1 MSVGELIHN
10 QFFMHGTVFLIATDQ
25 DGNIKQVEKT
35 RNFILNQGR
44 ELIYH
49 GMFSG
54 AGYTMRYIGVGGTIN
69 WATADKSLGGGGT
82 NEFSDIGGSGAATG
96 RGTAAFAQ
104 AGGSGGVTAS
114 LEATIQFT
122 VSHTA
127 LIVGLFVASSPT
139 NNINSVVAE
148 ATFDSIV
155 LASTDKLTVRW
166 VFSMDVKQ
174 A

>member
-1 MSVGELIHN
+1 MSVGELNHN
-10 QFFMHGTVFLIATDQ
+10 QFWMHGTVFLVATDKE
-25 DGNIKQVEKT
+25 GNIKQVERT
-35 RNFILNQGR
+35 RNFIMNQGR

-54 AGYTMRYIGVGGTIN
+54 AGYTMRYIGAGGTIN

-82 NEFSDIGGSGAATG
+82 NEFSDIVGSGGATC
-96 RGTAAFAQ
+96 RVTAAFAM

-114 LEATIQFT
+114 LEATIQWS

-127 LIVGLFVASSPT
+127 LIVGLFVATSPT
-139 NNINSVVAE
+139 GNINSVVAE
-148 ATFDSIV
+148 ATFDSIA
-155 LASTDKLTVRW
+155 LNSTDKLTVRW